1 VTPHRVALYWAPE
14 RDDPLH
20 ALGSRWL
27 GRDAQSGE
35 ALDQPVLS
43 GLDIAEITAD
53 ARGYALHAT
62 LKPPFR
68 IATDYSAVCAD
79 ATALAARTSPFA
91 LPSLSVQDLHGF
103 LALRETTPCPALHA
117 FADACVA
124 ALDAHR
130 APPTEVEIARRRP
143 DRLTPTQRDM
153 LARWGYQYVFAEWQ
167 FHVTLT
173 RRLSAEERAVVQP
186 AVTAFLGEA
195 AGRPRR
201 VTELCLFIQPAPGAP
216 FKIAERLPLR
226 G

>member
-91 LPSLSVQDLHGF
+91 LPSLS
-103 LALRETTPCPALHA
+103 PMPAWP
-117 FADACVA
+117 
-124 ALDAHR
+124 R
-130 APPTEVEIARRRP
+130 WTRIARRRP
-143 DRLTPTQRDM
+143 RSR
-153 LARWGYQYVFAEWQ
+153 
-167 FHVTLT
+167 
-173 RRLSAEERAVVQP
+173 SRA
-186 AVTAFLGEA
+186 A
-195 AGRPRR
+195 APIG
-201 VTELCLFIQPAPGAP
+201 
-216 FKIAERLPLR
+216 
-226 G
+226 